1 MKNHEISQ
9 EHLSFSYK
17 VLPENAGMRI
27 DLFVTVHLPIF
38 SRSTIKKLLQN
49 KQVLMNNI
57 PAKPSSIVKEND
69 TITLLSVPSPIQ
81 RTHKKI
87 DSDLGITII
96 AQEKDFLII
105 NKPAGLVVHPP
116 EATYT
121 EPALTDWLVDRFPTI
136 IDVGDAARPGI
147 VHRLD
152 RNTSGIMIIALTKA
166 AYQTFVQMFKDRLI
180 QKTYLAL
187 VVGNPPAQGAINFP
201 IGRHPVLKNM
211 MHSFTALP
219 ENNAA
224 RQALTDYTTLAYFE
238 NFSLVQVQPKTGR
251 THQIRTHFKAI
262 GHPLLGDSVYGSP
275 SKIIDYHALHATEL
289 TFLYQGTNYHFT
301 SPLDKALQKIITTQK
316 KPFSI

>member
-27 DLFVTVHLPIF
+27 DLFVTLHLPMF

-57 PAKPSSIVKEND
+57 PAKPSSIIKQND

-87 DSDLGITII
+87 DSDLQVTII

-116 EATYT
+116 EPTYT
-121 EPALTDWLVDRFPTI
+121 EPALTDWLVDRFPSI
-136 IDVGDAARPGI
+136 VDVGDAARPGI

-152 RNTSGIMIIALTKA
+152 RNTSGIMIIALTNA

-187 VVGNPPAQGAINFP
+187 VVGHPPAQGTINFP

-224 RQALTDYTTLAYFE
+224 RQALTDYTTLSYFE
-238 NFSLVQVQPKTGR
+238 NFSLIQVQPKTGR

-289 TFLYQGTNYHFT
+289 TFSYQGTSYHFT

-316 KPFSI
+316 NLSPI